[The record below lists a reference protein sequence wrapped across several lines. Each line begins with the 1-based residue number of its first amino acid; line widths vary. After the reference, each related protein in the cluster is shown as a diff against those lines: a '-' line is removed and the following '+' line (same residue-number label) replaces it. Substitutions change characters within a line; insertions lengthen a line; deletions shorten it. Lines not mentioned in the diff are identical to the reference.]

1 MTKILRNIE
10 IPDILQYQRNRHPML
25 YIDKVVEVK
34 PGEYSISEKVFSYN
48 EWFFPH
54 HFEDDPNVPGHII
67 IECMVQSFIM
77 TFLTIPE
84 YKGLKTNFLKVNDAT
99 FKSKIVP
106 TNKALIYST
115 LNYFK
120 RGVAKGQSVLKIDD
134 KIVSSANFIVCLPK
148 IIKQFNPANEIS

>member
-1 MTKILRNIE
+1 
-10 IPDILQYQRNRHPML
+10 
-25 YIDKVVEVK
+25 
-34 PGEYSISEKVFSYN
+34 
-48 EWFFPH
+48 
-54 HFEDDPNVPGHII
+54 
-67 IECMVQSFIM
+67 M

-120 RGVAKGQSVLKIDD
+120 RGVAKGQSVLKLMI
-134 KIVSSANFIVCLPK
+134 KLFLVLILSFAYPK
-148 IIKQFNPANEIS
+148 